1 MIKLER
7 AQKETLATAIQDYMQ
22 DELSLEIGQFES
34 EFLIDFIT
42 EKLAPIYYNKGIEDA
57 KTVIERRMLEMS
69 DELYEIE
76 QEVQI

>member
-7 AQKETLATAIQDYMQ
+7 AQKEVLAAAIQEYMQ
-22 DELSLEIGQFES
+22 DELEVEIGQFDS

-42 EKLAPIYYNKGIEDA
+42 EKLAPFYYNKGIEDA
-57 KTVIERRMLEMS
+57 KSVIERRMFEMN

-76 QEVQI
+76 QEVQL

>member
-7 AQKETLATAIQDYMQ
+7 AQKETLASAIQDYMQ
-22 DELSLEIGQFES
+22 DELSIEIGQFDS

-42 EKLAPIYYNKGIEDA
+42 DKLGAVYYNKGVEDA
-57 KTVIERRMLEMS
+57 KAVIERRMLEMS

-76 QEVQI
+76 QEVSV

>member
-7 AQKETLATAIQDYMQ
+7 VQKETLASAIQDYMQ
-22 DELSLEIGQFES
+22 DELSLEIGQFDS

-42 EKLAPIYYNKGIEDA
+42 DKLGAVYYNKGVEDA
-57 KTVIERRMLEMS
+57 KAVIERRMLEMS

-76 QEVQI
+76 QEVST

>member
-7 AQKETLATAIQDYMQ
+7 AQKETLAFAIQDYMQ
-22 DELSLEIGQFES
+22 DELSIEIGQFDS

-42 EKLAPIYYNKGIEDA
+42 DKLGAVYYNKGVEDA
-57 KTVIERRMLEMS
+57 KAVIERRMLEMS

-76 QEVQI
+76 QEVSI

>member
-7 AQKETLATAIQDYMQ
+7 AQKEILAVAIQDYMQ
-22 DELSLEIGQFES
+22 DELSVEIGQFDS

-42 EKLAPIYYNKGIEDA
+42 EKLAPVYYNKGIEDA
-57 KTVIERRMLEMS
+57 KAVIERRMLEMS

-76 QEVQI
+76 QEVQL

>member
-7 AQKETLATAIQDYMQ
+7 AQKETLASAIQDYMQ
-22 DELSLEIGQFES
+22 DELSIEIGQFDS

-42 EKLAPIYYNKGIEDA
+42 DKLGAVYYNKGVEDA
-57 KTVIERRMLEMS
+57 KAVIERRMLEVS

-76 QEVQI
+76 QEVSI

>member
-7 AQKETLATAIQDYMQ
+7 AQKETLASAIQDYMQ
-22 DELSLEIGQFES
+22 DELSIEIGQFDS

-42 EKLAPIYYNKGIEDA
+42 DKLGAVYYNKGVEDA
-57 KTVIERRMLEMS
+57 KAVIERRMLEMS

-76 QEVQI
+76 QEVPI

>member
-7 AQKETLATAIQDYMQ
+7 AQKETLALAIQDYMQ
-22 DELSLEIGQFES
+22 DELSIEIGQFDS

-42 EKLAPIYYNKGIEDA
+42 EKLGAVYYNKGVEDA
-57 KTVIERRMLEMS
+57 KSLIERRMMEVS

-76 QEVQI
+76 KEVNL

>member
-7 AQKETLATAIQDYMQ
+7 AQKETLASAIQDYMQ
-22 DELSLEIGQFES
+22 DELSIEIGQFDS

-42 EKLAPIYYNKGIEDA
+42 DKLGSVYYNKGVEDA
-57 KTVIERRMLEMS
+57 KAVIERRMLEMS

-76 QEVQI
+76 QEVSI

>member
-7 AQKETLATAIQDYMQ
+7 AQKEALACAIQDYMQ
-22 DELSLEIGQFES
+22 DELSVEIGQFDS
-34 EFLIDFIT
+34 EFLIDFVT

-57 KTVIERRMLEMS
+57 KSVIERRMLEMT

-76 QEVQI
+76 QEVDI

>member
-7 AQKETLATAIQDYMQ
+7 AQKETLASAIQDYMQ
-22 DELSLEIGQFES
+22 DELSIEIGQFDS

-42 EKLAPIYYNKGIEDA
+42 DKLGAVYYNKGFEDA
-57 KTVIERRMLEMS
+57 KAVIERRMLEMS

-76 QEVQI
+76 QEVSI

>member
-22 DELSLEIGQFES
+22 DELDVEIGQFDS

-42 EKLAPIYYNKGIEDA
+42 EKLGPIYYNKGVEDA
-57 KTVIERRMLEMS
+57 KSLVERRMLEVS
-69 DELYEIE
+69 EELYEIE
-76 QEVQI
+76 REVKL

>member
-7 AQKETLATAIQDYMQ
+7 AQKETLASAIQDYMQ
-22 DELSLEIGQFES
+22 DQLSIEIGQFDS

-42 EKLAPIYYNKGIEDA
+42 DKLGAVYYNKGVEDA
-57 KTVIERRMLEMS
+57 KAVIERLMLEMS

-76 QEVQI
+76 QEVSI

>member
-22 DELSLEIGQFES
+22 DELDVEIGQFDS

-42 EKLAPIYYNKGIEDA
+42 EKLGPIYYNKGVEDA
-57 KTVIERRMLEMS
+57 KSRVERRMLEVS
-69 DELYEIE
+69 EELYEIE
-76 QEVQI
+76 QEVKL

>member
-7 AQKETLATAIQDYMQ
+7 AQKETLASVIQDYMQ
-22 DELSLEIGQFES
+22 DELSIEIGQFDS

-42 EKLAPIYYNKGIEDA
+42 DKLGAVYYNKGVEDA
-57 KTVIERRMLEMS
+57 KAVIERRMLEMS

-76 QEVQI
+76 QEVSI

>member
-7 AQKETLATAIQDYMQ
+7 AQKETLASAIQDYMQ
-22 DELSLEIGQFES
+22 DELSIEIDQFDS

-42 EKLAPIYYNKGIEDA
+42 DKLGAVYYNKGVEDA
-57 KTVIERRMLEMS
+57 KAVIERRMLEMS

-76 QEVQI
+76 QEVSI

>member
-7 AQKETLATAIQDYMQ
+7 AQKETLAAAIQDYMQ
-22 DELSLEIGQFES
+22 DELSLEIGQFDS

-57 KTVIERRMLEMS
+57 KTLIERRMLEMS

>member
-7 AQKETLATAIQDYMQ
+7 AQKEILAEAIQDYMQ
-22 DELSLEIGQFES
+22 DELSVEIGQFDS

-57 KTVIERRMLEMS
+57 KAVIERRMLEMS

-76 QEVQI
+76 QEVQL

>member
-7 AQKETLATAIQDYMQ
+7 AQKEALARVIQDYMQ
-22 DELSLEIGQFES
+22 DELSVEIGQFDS
-34 EFLIDFIT
+34 EFLIDFVT

-57 KTVIERRMLEMS
+57 KSVIERRMLEMT

-76 QEVQI
+76 QEVDI

>member
-7 AQKETLATAIQDYMQ
+7 AQKETLASAIQDYMQ
-22 DELSLEIGQFES
+22 DELSIEIGQFDS

-42 EKLAPIYYNKGIEDA
+42 DKLGAVYYNKGVEDA
-57 KTVIERRMLEMS
+57 KAVIERRMLEAS

-76 QEVQI
+76 QEVSI

>member
-7 AQKETLATAIQDYMQ
+7 AQKETLASAIQDYMQ
-22 DELSLEIGQFES
+22 DELSIEIGQFDS

-42 EKLAPIYYNKGIEDA
+42 NKLDAVYYNKGVEDA
-57 KTVIERRMLEMS
+57 KAVIERRMLEMS

-76 QEVQI
+76 QEVSI

>member
-22 DELSLEIGQFES
+22 DELDVEIGQFDS

-42 EKLAPIYYNKGIEDA
+42 EKLGPIYYNKGVEDA
-57 KTVIERRMLEMS
+57 KSLVERRMLEVS
-69 DELYEIE
+69 EELYEIE
-76 QEVQI
+76 QEIKL

>member
-22 DELSLEIGQFES
+22 DELSLEIGQFDS

-42 EKLAPIYYNKGIEDA
+42 EKLAPIYYNKGIEDE

>member
-7 AQKETLATAIQDYMQ
+7 AQKETLASAIQDYMQ
-22 DELSLEIGQFES
+22 DELSIEIGQFDS

-42 EKLAPIYYNKGIEDA
+42 DKLGAVYYNKGVEDA

-76 QEVQI
+76 QEVSI

>member
-7 AQKETLATAIQDYMQ
+7 AQKETLASAIQGYMQ
-22 DELSLEIGQFES
+22 DELSIEIGQFDS

-42 EKLAPIYYNKGIEDA
+42 DKLGAVYYNKGVEDA
-57 KTVIERRMLEMS
+57 KAVIERRMLEVS

-76 QEVQI
+76 QEVSI

>member
-7 AQKETLATAIQDYMQ
+7 TQKETLASAIQEYMQ
-22 DELSLEIGQFES
+22 DELSIEIGQFDS

-42 EKLAPIYYNKGIEDA
+42 DKLGAVYYNKGVEDA
-57 KTVIERRMLEMS
+57 KAVIERRMLEMS

-76 QEVQI
+76 QEVSI

>member
-7 AQKETLATAIQDYMQ
+7 AQKEALATAIQDYMQ
-22 DELSLEIGQFES
+22 DELEVEIGQFDS

-57 KTVIERRMLEMS
+57 KTVIERRMLKMT

-76 QEVQI
+76 QEVQL